1 MSHTYGKSAHLLTAR
16 VQVLLL
22 DCFSLKDLPSPKAI
36 PRLGKND
43 KKQRSRSGAAALLG
57 QIVLNKSSVS
67 DGMLSSQL
75 THLHP
80 DQSLCIVRKL
90 EKVSTS
96 DWLQNKGKHFKN
108 SSEKRSQISC
118 SRHTQLKHSK
128 YHSIICQHIKSVPP
142 NDQYP

>member
-36 PRLGKND
+36 PRLGKNE

-90 EKVSTS
+90 EKVSTCLTGCRTKENILKTALRNGLRFPAHDTPNLS
-96 DWLQNKGKHFKN
+96 IQNP
-108 SSEKRSQISC
+108 
-118 SRHTQLKHSK
+118 TQ
-128 YHSIICQHIKSVPP
+128 
-142 NDQYP
+142 